1 MEEQINIPPVQPE
14 FEMDNLP
21 PQFEDELP
29 SQIPP
34 ALETPMNEE
43 QLTESE
49 ELLSLAKGEA
59 VKLGG
64 FWTPTIFEEAARS
77 VIDSVRLE
85 EESIRRATLVEA
97 ASNPNV
103 SVQARTEL
111 VRAIANDRTFDNNMI
126 ERAALTRLAE
136 AEAEG
141 LPSDMADEIISQAM
155 QEVES
160 IPKYAVPETG
170 AAVGWTPNALTLSG
184 YDIGESI
191 RRLRANSDMR
201 TQAGDV
207 IGQLV
212 PYKEQLLVMDIAA
225 AAGID
230 TRLTDKGTAANTA
243 LTSGLAFFGPGST
256 IREIARHL
264 ELDAIDAGLIPD
276 ANGKLALGT
285 DEAKIDVRQRITNV
299 LNILKSNSGVFAD
312 VNHATIAYMLENVF
326 PFFTT
331 GEYANEQLQRFAEDR
346 SLDELYQRKR
356 EIQNVL
362 DLGDV
367 GSRSYAEAELADV
380 EEQIKNH
387 LSFGRAFERNMAN
400 IPVMRH
406 IPIPDITFN
415 EFFSNMAAIDDLL
428 LGPDIIRAT
437 VGLSRASYRL
447 LRNKFVRANAVA
459 PSVTAQN
466 VASTLTTGQP
476 TRITVGNEPADIL
489 DSVLPSVAE
498 RSWVKTNVNAGVLL
512 EEADEELALLAMEQT
527 NRLILNDAERS
538 KAASQIVQRLGTNTT
553 ARPAALQLGNS
564 TITPKI
570 VNGEDGVE
578 VAGVFGKT
586 EADAFSS
593 ADEARRAAMSLFGT
607 KAKFNVLRYSDE
619 GAGKLVPA
627 GGERDGKF
635 YFSIRTDIP
644 YETVTDYN
652 QWLGI
657 GNKAITPG
665 FANKLWWSMRAGTF
679 QPLSNKSSTFDKF
692 WNLAINPS
700 DDRSRALARTFGQ
713 RFDEAIEKA
722 GGQQFELNQL
732 LRKFEGRGGKISR
745 ADLEEAGMQMG
756 FKVGEELE
764 DAFRLYRRGTDIIY
778 TVADRYATRL
788 KMLEGAEEVWSETAR
803 LGFGKRVGEATG
815 PRTVFDT
822 ATGTTVRMSKDDIN
836 NAVGKGAVLMELDD
850 ALKDGGAKFAL
861 VQGKGSVRP
870 LSGNVLPYIPG
881 YITEVVASQYS
892 IIGTRADGTRALLGV
907 AANRADAEKVVGQMK
922 ADPKRYGAY
931 SIGINLENS
940 AANLGQIGL
949 ATKNTQESLGGAV
962 FGQRNMEKVING
974 SPDINPDIYL
984 DPISAAMRAIDAA
997 SYTLTKGDMMR
1008 QLSQRMLTTINQSTK
1023 LNIAVLDDEAVKT
1036 LRDRGHD
1043 DLADQAKAILAQA
1056 KVSNGMADPLNI
1068 VAEAVFVRLEKA
1080 LANTAAYIASKHATS
1095 GNKFA
1100 RTRLAIATE
1109 KGLANQFRLAQTF
1122 AADAATAG
1130 GWNVLNGLMRL
1141 SHIAG
1146 VSSAVTVQLA
1156 LQGAQPLLLTGLAPA
1171 SLAKAY
1177 ALQALMLTTFSSRRF
1192 GKGVFEKSFKRLEP
1206 FTKAI
1211 GLEKG
1216 ELDFLFKRMED
1227 WGIYDAVQVDTR
1239 LRSQVRSQAGQYAL
1253 RSAERHKASVL
1264 GGVGRRRAVKVKNV
1278 ISATAEGALRVA
1290 ETPFMESENINQT
1303 ITFMALYLKDKSA
1316 GVANLKSRAYVDS
1329 LAGRVRELTG
1339 AMTPENSFG
1348 FQRGLF
1354 KTMFQFASFPW
1365 KMTKLILPE
1374 FAGGNRAIE
1383 AREKAGMVSAQFLLY
1398 GAAGL
1403 PLGTYAVNAFNTAVL
1418 ENAPIDPEQRS
1429 LFERTWMSPE
1439 VQAMVNGLFV
1449 ETFINE
1455 AIKSITNNDETN
1467 LEISE
1472 RFAPLGGTEFALTSF
1487 LAPIL
1492 NPDNKAPIDLFLSSP
1507 GVKATQVYEV
1517 IKDAGNLALADWN
1530 DIDQID
1536 YGLRAQ
1542 WIVEKGLTTMVAQYR
1557 TEYLLRL
1564 HDNLGGHAS
1573 RGGNVSQET
1582 MTDIERIAF
1591 RLFRIET
1598 KDRAEFFRLRS
1609 EYTDRKMNDPAEA
1622 REAEAQ
1628 EYANKYFDMLLDF
1641 NRMRHEE
1648 KLPADRISL
1657 LQNEWIEQQIYLK
1670 SVIFEDDPEMEKK
1683 VGELIATKVLQ
1694 AIENAE
1700 NGTADTN
1707 EARLVQTIIDNMKNG
1722 AMGDHKLAVQRII
1735 NGSMASDEQKAMVM
1749 DAWMKYVE
1757 EEGEE

>member
-1 MEEQINIPPVQPE
+1 MEEQTNIPPVMPE

-103 SVQARTEL
+103 SVAARTEL
-111 VRAIANDRTFDNNMI
+111 VRAIANDSTFDNNMI

-160 IPKYAVPETG
+160 IPKNAVPENG
-170 AAVGWTPNALTLSG
+170 AAVGWTPNDLTLSG

-191 RRLRANSDMR
+191 RRLRNNSDMR
-201 TQAGDV
+201 TQAED
-207 IGQLV
+207 IFGQLA
-212 PYKEQLLVMDIAA
+212 PFKEQALVIELAA
-225 AAGID
+225 AAEID
-230 TRLTDKGTAANTA
+230 TAITDEGSVANTA
-243 LTSGLAFFGPGST
+243 VRGVLGAVAPGT
-256 IREIARHL
+256 TMRAIAKQL
-264 ELDAIDAGLIPD
+264 ELDAIDAGLLPD
-276 ANGKLALGT
+276 LNGKLKEGT
-285 DEAKIDVRQRITNV
+285 REDKIAVRQRIQNV
-299 LNILKSNSGVFAD
+299 LNVLKTNSGVFAD
-312 VNHATIAYMLENVF
+312 VNHATIAYMLENIF
-326 PFFTT
+326 PYFTT
-331 GEYANEQLQRFAEDR
+331 GEYANPEFNSFIEESERAEKEIRLAKLERRLSEMGPEIDEAYGVQLGKEIETLKEDLR
-346 SLDELYQRKR
+346 T
-356 EIQNVL
+356 NM
-362 DLGDV
+362 
-367 GSRSYAEAELADV
+367 
-380 EEQIKNH
+380 
-387 LSFGRAFERNMAN
+387 SFGRAYVRNMRGLGV
-400 IPVMRH
+400 PV
-406 IPIPDITFN
+406 PDITLS
-415 EFFSNMAAIDDLL
+415 EFFSNMAAIDDLIL
-428 LGPDIIRAT
+428 APDIIRT
-437 VGLSRASYRL
+437 LRGGYRL
-447 LRNKFVRANAVA
+447 LKNRMVRAVAVA
-459 PSVTAQN
+459 PSVTAQS

-476 TRITVGNEPADIL
+476 TRITVGNEPADLL

-527 NRLILNDAERS
+527 NRLILNDAERAT
-538 KAASQIVQRLGTNTT
+538 AASQIVQRLGTNTT

-593 ADEARRAAMSLFGT
+593 TDEARRAAMSLFGT

-627 GGERDGKF
+627 GGEREGKF

-949 ATKNTQESLGGAV
+949 ATKNTQESLGGVV

-1008 QLSQRMLTTINQSTK
+1008 QLSQRMLATINQRTK
-1023 LNIAVLDDEAVKT
+1023 LNIAVLDDAAVKT

-1056 KVSNGMADPLNI
+1056 KVSDGMADPLNI

-1095 GNKFA
+1095 SNKFA

-1109 KGLANQFRLAQTF
+1109 KGIANQFRLAQTF

-1141 SHIAG
+1141 SHIAS

-1156 LQGAQPLLLTGLAPA
+1156 LQGAQPLLLTGIAPA

-1192 GKGVFEKSFKRLEP
+1192 GKGIFEKSFKRLEP

-1278 ISATAEGALRVA
+1278 LGAVGEGALRVA

-1418 ENAPIDPEQRS
+1418 ENAPVDPEQRS

-1455 AIKSITNNDETN
+1455 TIKSITNNDETN

-1536 YGLRAQ
+1536 YGLRAK
-1542 WIVEKGLTTMVAQYR
+1542 WIVDKGLTTMVAQYR

-1564 HDNLGGHAS
+1564 HDNLGGHMS

-1582 MTDIERIAF
+1582 MTDVERIAF

-1609 EYTDRKMNDPAEA
+1609 EYTDRRMNDPAEA

-1657 LQNEWIEQQIYLK
+1657 LQNEWIEQQTYLK